1 MTRTHDQSALDELL
15 TTADVA
21 GRLGVPPRT
30 LEQWRYLGRGPAYI
44 KVGNKSVRYRQSDID
59 AFLDAHRIDPA
70 VLVGGAP
77 RATT

>member
-59 AFLDAHRIDPA
+59 AFLDDHRVVPA
-70 VLVGGAP
+70 GGGGDHAP
-77 RATT
+77 AT